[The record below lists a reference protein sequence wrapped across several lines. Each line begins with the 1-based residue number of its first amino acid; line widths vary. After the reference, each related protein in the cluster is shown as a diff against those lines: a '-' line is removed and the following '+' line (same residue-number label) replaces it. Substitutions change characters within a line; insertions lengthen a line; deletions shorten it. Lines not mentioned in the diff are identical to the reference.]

1 MQWILERFEEKPN
14 NTAFIHEGR
23 KFLYSEAVDTT
34 KAFLANITEQGIKK
48 GDIVA
53 LMADYS
59 PEVFCYIIAL
69 AINGNIIIPLTR
81 QSVIEEDFA
90 LGISGCDWRVNFSLD
105 GRSYTTKTRKI
116 SASNELVEKLQNDER
131 PGLILYSSG
140 SSGVPKAILHDFV
153 NVAEKFTKKRKSSV
167 ALAFLML
174 DHFGGINTILAI
186 TSSLG
191 TVVTVKDRTVA
202 AICSAIE
209 KHKIQLLPATP
220 SFLTM
225 MVTANAQKT
234 YNLSSLTRITY
245 GTEVMPQRTLSKLR
259 EAFPDIALQ
268 QTYGLSEVGV
278 LRSKSRDDGSLWMK
292 IGGDGFETKVIDGI
306 LWIRSE
312 FRMLG
317 YLNAPSK
324 FDEEGWF
331 NTQDQVEVDGEYFK
345 ILGRESDLIN
355 VGGQKVYPTE
365 VEDIILDLD
374 NVLDVAVYG
383 EGNPLLG
390 NIVVAKIV
398 LETPEDLAPL
408 KKRVRQACIGKLTA
422 YKIPSKVVTTESS
435 LHSARFKKNRT
446 HVGKQQN
453 SK

>member
-1 MQWILERFEEKPN
+1 MQWILERFASAPT

-23 KFLYSEAVDTT
+23 KFTYAEAVDTINACLSDI
-34 KAFLANITEQGIKK
+34 KEQGIKN

-69 AINGNIIIPLTR
+69 ALNNNIVIPLTR

-90 LGISGCDWRVNFSLD
+90 LGISGCDWRIEFSLD
-105 GRSYTTKTRKI
+105 GRNYTTSPRKI
-116 SASNELVEKLQNDER
+116 GAANVLIEQLQNEER
-131 PGLILYSSG
+131 AGLILYSSG
-140 SSGVPKAILHDFV
+140 SSGNPKAILHDFG
-153 NVAEKFTKKRKSSV
+153 NVADKFRNQRKSSV

-174 DHFGGINTILAI
+174 DHFGGINTLLAI
-186 TSSLG
+186 TTSLG
-191 TVVTVKDRTVA
+191 TVVTVKERSVT

-209 KHKIQLLPATP
+209 EHRIHLLPATP

-225 MVTANAQKT
+225 MITANAHNT
-234 YNLSSLTRITY
+234 HDLSSLTRITY
-245 GTEVMPQRTLSKLR
+245 GTEVMPQMTLTKLKD
-259 EAFPDIALQ
+259 AFPDIALQ

-278 LRSKSRDDGSLWMK
+278 LRSKSRDDGTLWMK

-317 YLNAPSK
+317 YLNAPTK

-345 ILGRESDLIN
+345 IIGRVSDLIN

-365 VEDIILDLD
+365 VEDVILELD

-398 LETPEDLAPL
+398 LETREEIGPL
-408 KKRVRQACIGKLTA
+408 KLRVRKACIGKLTS
-422 YKIPSKVVTTESS
+422 YKIPSKVVIAEDN
-435 LHSARFKKNRT
+435 LHSTRFKKVRS
-446 HVGKQQN
+446 HVET
-453 SK
+453 

>member
-1 MQWILERFEEKPN
+1 MQWILERFEEKPT

-23 KFLYSEAVDTT
+23 KFSYSEAVDTT
-34 KAFLANITEQGIKK
+34 KAFLAKITEQGIKK

-90 LGISGCDWRVNFSLD
+90 LGISGCDWRIEFSLD
-105 GRSYTTKTRKI
+105 GKSYTTTARKI
-116 SASNELVEKLQNDER
+116 SASNELVEKLQSDGR

-140 SSGVPKAILHDFV
+140 SSGVPKAILHDFA
-153 NVAEKFTKKRKSSV
+153 NVADKFKKRRKSSI

-186 TSSLG
+186 TTSLG
-191 TVVTVKDRTVA
+191 TVVTVRERSVA
-202 AICSAIE
+202 AICNAIE
-209 KHKIQLLPATP
+209 EHSIQLLPATP

-225 MVTANAQKT
+225 LITANAQKT
-234 YNLSSLTRITY
+234 YDLSSLTRITY
-245 GTEVMPQRTLSKLR
+245 GTEVMPQMTLTKLR
-259 EAFPDIALQ
+259 DAFPDVALQ

-278 LRSKSRDDGSLWMK
+278 LRSKSRNDGTLWMK
-292 IGGDGFETKVIDGI
+292 IGGDGFETKVIDGV

-331 NTQDQVEVDGEYFK
+331 NTEDQVEVDGDYFK
-345 ILGRESDLIN
+345 ILGRVSDLIN

-365 VEDIILDLD
+365 VEDIILELD

-398 LETPEDLAPL
+398 LATPEELGPL
-408 KKRVRQACIGKLTA
+408 KKRVRKACIGKLTA
-422 YKIPSKVVTTESS
+422 YKIPSKVVIAESD
-435 LHSARFKKNRT
+435 LHSARFKKTRS
-446 HVGKQQN
+446 HVDT
-453 SK
+453 